1 MQRLSNLTE
10 SPTLAINDF
19 QDSQV
24 ITAKPLRVTS
34 DYKLDWSG
42 HIEKVT
48 NKVASGMGP

>member
-24 ITAKPLRVTS
+24 MTAKPLRVTS

-42 HIEKVT
+42 HIKKVT